1 MTMPI
6 TPNAPPPSP
15 PPIYPP
21 PHKRRHWLRWTL
33 IGVGALVI
41 GIIVAVAAAGTDA
54 GKTATGRT
62 LQGVPAPTTS
72 FPAPPAVV
80 VTPPPPVVPPKP
92 SYVTPTP
99 ADFRITLKTLTKQ
112 CFGEAGCN
120 VTFRPVLAQELP
132 KGSFDPAVTYDV
144 TYTVTGDESGPQTD
158 TLYVTGDQYQE
169 PMEGIASTPS
179 SSTSL
184 TVKIESVTA
193 E

>member
-6 TPNAPPPSP
+6 TPNAPPPIYQP
-15 PPIYPP
+15 PPPR
-21 PHKRRHWLRWTL
+21 KRHWLRWTL
-33 IGVGALVI
+33 IGAGALI
-41 GIIVAVAAAGTDA
+41 LAGIVAAAVAGTDA

-62 LQGVPAPTTS
+62 LQGVPASTTS

-112 CFGEAGCN
+112 CFDTAGCN
-120 VTFRPVLAQELP
+120 ITFRPVLSQELP